1 MYLNRIIQLN
11 GTPDIAAQDR
21 RGKSPKAYSLET
33 GRWFYLVPVFLCL
46 KCGKY
51 VSSIICIG
59 AKTNLKPLI

>member
-11 GTPDIAAQDR
+11 GTPDIAAQDG

-51 VSSIICIG
+51 VSSIICI
-59 AKTNLKPLI
+59 